1 MGGLCKKLPWL
12 AMDFRF
18 LGGRGPASLQ
28 GEAKL
33 GCTRIVYPWCEFSLK
48 KKITPERGEGDASDS
63 IGGNTGELIGT
74 VSFADG
80 YDLTVL
86 GSGKWLQTRRQG
98 LAAYCVNS
106 IVVRFRSISTTS
118 PKGTRNFPQQLT
130 ASPARVGPG

>member
-1 MGGLCKKLPWL
+1 MHSY
-12 AMDFRF
+12 
-18 LGGRGPASLQ
+18 SLSVV
-28 GEAKL
+28 
-33 GCTRIVYPWCEFSLK
+33 RIFAQ

-80 YDLTVL
+80 FDLTVL

-98 LAAYCVNS
+98 LSAYCVNS

-118 PKGTRNFPQQLT
+118 LNQMGANGLSQLSWGRNEQMADFGRKCQVFKDFF
-130 ASPARVGPG
+130 R